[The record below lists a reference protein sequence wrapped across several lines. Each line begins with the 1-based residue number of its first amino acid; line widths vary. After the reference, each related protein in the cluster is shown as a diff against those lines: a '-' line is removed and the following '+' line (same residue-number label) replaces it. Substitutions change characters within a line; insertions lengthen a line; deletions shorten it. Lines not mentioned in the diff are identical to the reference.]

1 MFLKC
6 NQLNPFCGVRRSD
19 TECEITWLTYRS
31 FKLIEVDAAP
41 EPDLNFTAAG
51 NKLNKVQKQ
60 DSFLFRTLVNHKE
73 KITCFMHAVCMK
85 NRSGSGKEAKDNLNK
100 YLRYTE

>member
-60 DSFLFRTLVNHKE
+60 DSFLFRTLVNDKE
-73 KITCFMHAVCMK
+73 KNYMLYAYACSMYEKSKRKREKKSKIT
-85 NRSGSGKEAKDNLNK
+85 
-100 YLRYTE
+100 